1 MAREQVKKTGTC
13 YIGAVAIDSNALI
26 WPLFTAPC
34 KLRIAAIRFGTNTT
48 MTKADTN
55 YNTFTIKNGT
65 VSVATLANGPNS
77 AAGTTVAAGAF
88 GSFALVTAAGAHEMA
103 AGDILKLHS
112 VKTGN
117 GLAAVAVNIEIDY
130 YELAA

>member
-1 MAREQVKKTGTC
+1 MARDYFKKTAIC
-13 YIGAVAIDSNALI
+13 NVGAIAIDSDALI
-26 WPLFTAPC
+26 WPLFTAPNAV
-34 KLRIAAIRFGTNTT
+34 KITAIRLGTNTT

-77 AAGTTVAAGAF
+77 AAGTTIAAGVMGTF
-88 GSFALVTAAGAHEMA
+88 TVVTAAGANELA
-103 AGDILKLHS
+103 AGDLLTLTS

-117 GLAAVAVNIEIDY
+117 GLAVVAAVIEIDY
-130 YELAA
+130 YDYNA